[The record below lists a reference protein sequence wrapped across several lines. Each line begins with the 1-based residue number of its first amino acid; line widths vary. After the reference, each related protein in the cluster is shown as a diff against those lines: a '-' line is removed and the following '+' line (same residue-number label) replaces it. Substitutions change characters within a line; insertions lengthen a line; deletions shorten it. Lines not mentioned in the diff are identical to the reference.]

1 MKKTLLLFSAFISL
15 LLVPLRVSA
24 ADVTATTVAVGD
36 SIMTLSQVVATGLPV
51 LCVETVDHEEPTCQ
65 YVSAPAGSIGRTIR
79 NATKVPGRMTIYQ
92 RIDGVD
98 SLMYDSGDYE
108 KDVSGMTIKIRG
120 NSSAYYDKKPYK
132 IKLQKKRDLLFRGDE
147 STYKDKDWVLLRDE
161 YLRTMA
167 AFKVSRMVGMVWTPA
182 HHYVNVVLNGVYR
195 GVYLLCESVDRNP
208 DCRLNVDKNMGF
220 IFECDIYWWNEAVY
234 VNSEDSPVYNYT
246 FKYPDEDE
254 ITPEQLAYMQWL
266 VSAYEAS
273 LTTSDYPRWIDVT
286 SFAAWILVH
295 DIEGTKDGGG
305 ANRYYT
311 KQDTTSAS
319 KIVMP
324 VVWDFDL
331 SERTPE
337 DWSRC
342 HNEYMGKLFNNPN
355 RAFINEY
362 VRLWCRIRDHFVD
375 DITSSMSAFETEDE
389 GVALKAANKLELI
402 KTGSN
407 YPVDRYVWWRNK
419 WFTERYPWLD
429 AAIMAMHV
437 PHDVDVDGSVD
448 ISDVVALIDMVLGN
462 APTMSIGDINGD
474 GIVGIDDVS
483 DLIDELLM

>member
-24 ADVTATTVAVGD
+24 ADVTSTTVAVGD

-167 AFKVSRMVGMVWTPA
+167 AFKVSRMVGM
-182 HHYVNVVLNGVYR
+182 
-195 GVYLLCESVDRNP
+195 
-208 DCRLNVDKNMGF
+208 GF

-234 VNSEDSPVYNYT
+234 VNSVDSPVYNYT

-362 VRLWCRIRDHFVD
+362 VRLWCQIRDHFVD
-375 DITSSMSAFETEDE
+375 DITSSMSAFETADE